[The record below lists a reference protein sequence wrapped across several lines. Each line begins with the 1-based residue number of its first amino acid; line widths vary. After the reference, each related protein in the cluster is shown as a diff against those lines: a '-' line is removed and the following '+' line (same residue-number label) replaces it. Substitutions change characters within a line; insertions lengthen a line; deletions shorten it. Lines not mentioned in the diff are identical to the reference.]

1 MSQATAKSTESVD
14 DDAPAPATGR
24 LKLLLVGV
32 GGQGVLTAA
41 KILGAAAHEAGHQV
55 VVGQLHGMTQ
65 RGGSVE
71 CSVLFGP
78 GRSSFITGG
87 VADILVGFEP
97 LEVLRALP
105 SIGPKTDV
113 VVNLGTI
120 VPFEVT
126 RSMTEY
132 PPVDQILSNI
142 RAATD
147 RITTVDAPSL
157 INDMSIGRSLNVL
170 ILGAVAGLGLLPFDE
185 HPLWAAVERRSPT
198 RFLEANRRAFE
209 AGLHWARQR

>member
-1 MSQATAKSTESVD
+1 MNQATAKWSESAA
-14 DDAPAPATGR
+14 APESATGR

-41 KILGAAAHEAGHQV
+41 KILGAAAHEAGQSV
-55 VVGQLHGMTQ
+55 VVSQHHDMTQ
-65 RGGSVE
+65 RGGNVE

-78 GRSSFITGG
+78 GRSSFIIGG

-105 SIGPKTDV
+105 SIGANTDV
-113 VVNLGTI
+113 VVNLGTV

-132 PPVDQILSNI
+132 PPVDQILSAV
-142 RAATD
+142 RSATD
-147 RITTVDAPSL
+147 RLTTVDGPTLMQDVGVA
-157 INDMSIGRSLNVL
+157 RTLNVL
-170 ILGAVAGLGLLPFDE
+170 MLGAVAGLGLLPFDE
-185 HPLWAAVERRSPT
+185 DQLCSAVERRSPA
-198 RFLEANRRAFE
+198 RYQDANRRAFE
-209 AGLHWARQR
+209 VGLRWAVER